1 MNLNLYPYNF
11 WVLYAAIALA
21 VIFLI
26 VLLVKLMK
34 LAKTAAALE
43 PQLSH
48 MNDELKLMEIKSEV
62 VKEKTTADWNR
73 IRPLLVA
80 IPVLYAIY
88 AIYKN
93 DDSLKGIKGYEKAA
107 RRYMDRQR
115 DEKRIAKAVAKV
127 LVK

>member
-93 DDSLKGIKGYEKAA
+93 DDSLKGIKGYGEAA
-107 RRYMDRQR
+107 RKYAEKKATDRT
-115 DEKRIAKAVAKV
+115 IAKAVSKV
-127 LVK
+127 LSR